1 MWVFFSS
8 WRKFSFLKG
17 KEIIEYYLK
26 QLEEEGITF
35 VPRWTPP
42 VACKSESSTSH
53 PRRPVS
59 PAINIPESATKEGL
73 SNKEILN
80 TSSSPSEPTAGTP
93 DGMGGLVC
101 FFTGKFCAGE
111 ALSTGQLLLGSWGA
125 PRWLLS
131 WWHAVLNCGLTRQW
145 HMAELRQLVQA
156 ELVSG
161 DQVWAEKL
169 LAVRWVANE
178 QSVLTLKFRDGYKCR
193 NDGEET
199 GETSLLTVFWEFRKI
214 LALGDQSFS
223 KDSRSSKPSGAVDWW
238 IWVYWQNAFTNV
250 PSLAAEGEIYLLHAD
265 NCVCC
270 LAHLF
275 IDSVELYSVLTAPN
289 TAAALRQQQIRS
301 LGAWPRSGLLWSPA
315 ISF

>member
-1 MWVFFSS
+1 MCGFLSS
-8 WRKFSFLKG
+8 WSKFSFLKG

-59 PAINIPESATKEGL
+59 PAINIPETATKEGL

-93 DGMGGLVC
+93 DGMGGGLMC
-101 FFTGKFCAGE
+101 LTGKLCTGE

-125 PRWLLS
+125 PCWLLS
-131 WWHAVLNCGLTRQW
+131 WWHVKMWPHQAVTHGRAQL
-145 HMAELRQLVQA
+145 LRV

-169 LAVRWVANE
+169 FAVHWVANE
-178 QSVLTLKFRDGYKCR
+178 LSALTLKFRDRYNYR
-193 NDGEET
+193 N
-199 GETSLLTVFWEFRKI
+199 S
-214 LALGDQSFS
+214 
-223 KDSRSSKPSGAVDWW
+223 
-238 IWVYWQNAFTNV
+238 
-250 PSLAAEGEIYLLHAD
+250 
-265 NCVCC
+265 
-270 LAHLF
+270 
-275 IDSVELYSVLTAPN
+275 
-289 TAAALRQQQIRS
+289 
-301 LGAWPRSGLLWSPA
+301 
-315 ISF
+315 